1 MLVDGISVGAIGLF
15 LAGAVVSGDALAG
28 RAHEH
33 GAGRLDVAVDARTL
47 TVTLETPLENL
58 VGFERAPRTAE
69 ETQRVEKAL
78 ATLRQGGQW
87 LVPDPAAGC
96 TVAAVEIESAAL
108 GLPPGGKPAAAPG
121 GKPAAAPGVK
131 PAASSSEHADLLAR
145 VDFRCADA
153 GRAAQLE
160 VGLFRA
166 FPRLKRLDV
175 QLATAKGQSR
185 ATLKPAVPRL
195 TLAR

>member
-1 MLVDGISVGAIGLF
+1 
-15 LAGAVVSGDALAG
+15 
-28 RAHEH
+28 
-33 GAGRLDVAVDARTL
+33 VAVDARTL

-69 ETQRVEKAL
+69 EKQRVEKAL
-78 ATLRQGGQW
+78 ATLGQGAQW

-96 TVAAVEIESAAL
+96 TVGEVEIESAVL
-108 GLPPGGKPAAAPG
+108 GLPAGSKPAAAP
-121 GKPAAAPGVK
+121 V
-131 PAASSSEHADLLAR
+131 EHAELQAR
-145 VDFRCADA
+145 VDFRCTDA
-153 GRAAQLE
+153 ARATQLE
-160 VGLFRA
+160 VGLFRL